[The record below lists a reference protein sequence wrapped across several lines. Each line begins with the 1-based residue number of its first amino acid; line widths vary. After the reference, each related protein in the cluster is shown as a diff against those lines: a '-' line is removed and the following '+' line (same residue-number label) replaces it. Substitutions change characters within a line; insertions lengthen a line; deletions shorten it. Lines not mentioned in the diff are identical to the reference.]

1 MEDFEMES
9 RNDPCGCHSNK
20 KYKKCCGRFSLG
32 EMTEKLSEFAANN
45 RRKNK
50 LVEQGLKML
59 RNCEAT
65 AKVAYLCLVNPK
77 PNFEGFID
85 WTVVDKGIPG
95 DEQEAVATRRV
106 LAGYIPLGCL
116 LRSPNWRMILDKS
129 FVPDEIHDIYVAFAR
144 MELNFIAATIDSK
157 VDQNDGSIT
166 PLKWSDRSYPGQPL
180 KPRQPGTIKIEV
192 DLKNRSV
199 RIISEPL
206 ASHLDMPF
214 DDDMIDG
221 KSNEEDAIYVAR
233 HVMAAL
239 EQIPLPEGMVPGDI
253 FEVYLMESEG
263 NPKLLARINAEG
275 RHDGLT
281 GGYGMGGNA

>member
-116 LRSPNWRMILDKS
+116 LRNPNWSMVLDKS
-129 FVPDEIHDIYVAFAR
+129 FVPEELHDVYVAFAR
-144 MELNFIAATIDSK
+144 MEMNFIAATVDGK
-157 VDQNDGSIT
+157 VDQNDGSIS
-166 PLKWSDRSYPGQPL
+166 PVKWSDRSYPGQPL
-180 KPRQPGTIKIEV
+180 KPRTPGTFKVEV
-192 DLKNRSV
+192 DVKNRSIRV
-199 RIISEPL
+199 IDTFDRY
-206 ASHLDMPF
+206 LDMPI
-214 DDDMIDG
+214 DDDMLESQSEDD
-221 KSNEEDAIYVAR
+221 DAIYVAR
-233 HVMAAL
+233 HAIAAL
-239 EQIPLPEGMVPGDI
+239 EQAGPQNGTVRGDI
-253 FEVYLMESEG
+253 LEVYLVQAEG
-263 NPKLLARINAEG
+263 TSKLLGRALAEG
-275 RHDGLT
+275 SHEGLI
-281 GGYGMGGNA
+281 GEYGMGGNA